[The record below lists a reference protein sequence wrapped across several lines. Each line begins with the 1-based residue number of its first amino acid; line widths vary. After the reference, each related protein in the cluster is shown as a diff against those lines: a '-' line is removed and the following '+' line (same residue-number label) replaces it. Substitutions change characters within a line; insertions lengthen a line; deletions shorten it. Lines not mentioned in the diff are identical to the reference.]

1 MTQVIKIKKG
11 LDIKLNGEADKILV
25 EKQSDSYAVK
35 PTDFIGVFPKLLIK
49 EGDTV
54 KAGQPIFFNKY
65 NEKIIFTAPV
75 SGKISEIK
83 RGAKRLLL
91 EIIIES
97 DSEIKYV
104 DHGKEDPNGLDR
116 SKIIEKMLSSGVWPV
131 LRQRPYSV
139 IANPDD
145 TPRSIFISGFD
156 TAPLSPDF
164 DFIVHGQ
171 GDLFQAGLDI
181 LSKLTEGRV
190 HLNLKGEM
198 KGSKVFSNS
207 KKVSIN
213 YFEGPHPAGNV
224 GVQIHH
230 LDPINK
236 GDIIWYLGPQEV
248 ITIGKLF
255 LEGKYDATKI
265 IALTGSEVL
274 KPRYYKVISGISI
287 KELISD
293 NLNEGDLRYISGNVL
308 TGTRIDRA
316 GYLGFYANQITVIP
330 EGKYFEFIGWA
341 LPGFGKF
348 SFSKTFC
355 SWLTP
360 SKKYSLDTN
369 MHGGERAVV
378 MNGYFEKVFPFNI
391 YPVQLIKAILVKD
404 IDLMENLGIY
414 EIDDEDFALCEVID
428 TSKMEIQSIVREGL
442 DFYQYTPKLT
452 L

>member
-104 DHGKEDPNGLDR
+104 DHGKADPNGLDR

-145 TPRSIFISGFD
+145 TPKAIFISGFD

-171 GDLFQAGLDI
+171 GEVFQAGLDI
-181 LSKLTEGRV
+181 LSKLTDGRV
-190 HLNLKGEM
+190 HLNLKGDM
-198 KGSKVFSNS
+198 IGSKVFSNS
-207 KKVSIN
+207 KKVTIN
-213 YFEGPHPAGNV
+213 YFDGPHPAGNV

-236 GDIIWYLGPQEV
+236 GDIIWYLGPQEL

-265 IALTGSEVL
+265 IALSGSEVL
-274 KPRYYKVISGISI
+274 KPRYYKVINGISI
-287 KELISD
+287 KELILS
-293 NLNEGDLRYISGNVL
+293 NINEGDLRYISGNVL

-330 EGKYFEFIGWA
+330 EGKNFEFIGWA

-360 SKKYSLDTN
+360 SKKYRLDTN

-378 MNGYFEKVFPFNI
+378 MSGHFEKVFPFDI
-391 YPVQLIKAILVKD
+391 YPVQLIKAILIKD

-442 DFYQYTPKLT
+442 DFLRNE
-452 L
+452 LS

>member
-35 PTDFIGVFPKLLIK
+35 PTDFVGVFPKLLIK
-49 EGDTV
+49 EGDLV

-65 NEKIIFTAPV
+65 NERIIFTAPV
-75 SGKISEIK
+75 SGKIAEIK
-83 RGAKRLLL
+83 RGPKRLLL
-91 EIIIES
+91 EVIIEP
-97 DSEIKYV
+97 DSELKYV
-104 DHGKEDPNGLDR
+104 DHGKADPNGLDR
-116 SKIIEKMLSSGVWPV
+116 KAIIEKMLASGVWPV
-131 LRQRPYSV
+131 MRQRPYSV

-145 TPRSIFISGFD
+145 KPKAIFISGFD
-156 TAPLSPDF
+156 TAPLAPDF

-171 GDLFQAGLDI
+171 GEAFQAGIDI
-181 LSKLTEGRV
+181 LSKLTEGKI

-207 KKVSIN
+207 KKVALN

-224 GVQIHH
+224 GVQIHK

-236 GDIIWYLGPQEV
+236 GDVIWYLGPQEV

-274 KPRYYKVISGISI
+274 KPRYYKVINGISI
-287 KELISD
+287 KELISSNVND
-293 NLNEGDLRYISGNVL
+293 GDLRYISGNVL
-308 TGTRIDRA
+308 TGTRIDRV
-316 GYLGFYANQITVIP
+316 GYLGFYDSQVTVIP
-330 EGKYFEFIGWA
+330 EGKYYEFLGWA
-341 LPGFGKF
+341 LPGLGKF
-348 SFSKTFC
+348 SYSKTFL

-360 SKKYSLDTN
+360 SKKYNLDTN
-369 MHGGERAVV
+369 LHGGERAVV
-378 MNGYFEKVFPFNI
+378 MSGHFEKVFPFDI
-391 YPVQLIKAILVKD
+391 YPVQLIKAILIKD
-404 IDLMENLGIY
+404 IDQMENLGIY

-442 DFYQYTPKLT
+442 DFLRIEMS
-452 L
+452 

>member
-104 DHGKEDPNGLDR
+104 DHGKEDLNGLDR

-369 MHGGERAVV
+369 MHGGVRAVV

-442 DFYQYTPKLT
+442 DFLRNE
-452 L
+452 LS